1 MANLP
6 VHQTVVSLLST
17 PAGDLID
24 VRGKMYQMETIV
36 GKISVSILA

>member
-17 PAGDLID
+17 PAGDLI